1 MRISAS
7 EAGLRLLRGLWA
19 CGLIA
24 LVGCGG
30 LRVVPVSGKVTLD
43 GKPLKG
49 AVVSFNPDQAKGNN
63 QRVSSTGRINQDGQ
77 YEIYTD
83 DGSKVRKGAPLGW
96 YKVTFLTGLPGSA
109 PVEIDSKYLDV
120 GKTPLSV
127 EVVADPEPNA
137 YDFKVTK

>member
-1 MRISAS
+1 MS
-7 EAGLRLLRGLWA
+7 
-19 CGLIA
+19 

-63 QRVSSTGRINQDGQ
+63 QRVSSTGRINGDGQ

-96 YKVTFLTGLPGSA
+96 YKVTLLTGLPGS
-109 PVEIDSKYLDV
+109 PPIEIDSKYLDMD
-120 GKTPLSV
+120 KTPLSV
-127 EVVADPEPNA
+127 EVVADPGPTA